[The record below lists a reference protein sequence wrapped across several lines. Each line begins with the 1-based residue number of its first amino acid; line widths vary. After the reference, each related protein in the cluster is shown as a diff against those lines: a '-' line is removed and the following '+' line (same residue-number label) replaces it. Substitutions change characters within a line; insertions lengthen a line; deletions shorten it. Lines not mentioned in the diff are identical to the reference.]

1 MTFQLLDPAY
11 SAYFEDDD
19 EDEEDPDARAD
30 PMYGLNLK
38 QFLTEFL
45 HDFCKQPYF
54 PHFSQVRSK
63 AHALSW
69 SVYTCKWPLEM
80 FADVKNS
87 KHFLGSWIN

>member
-1 MTFQLLDPAY
+1 MATFQLLDPAY

-54 PHFSQVRSK
+54 PHFSQVRSI
-63 AHALSW
+63 
-69 SVYTCKWPLEM
+69 PLLINLR
-80 FADVKNS
+80 VKKDQNVGLFIPSNS
-87 KHFLGSWIN
+87 TGPT